1 MQGFEAVTLSWRG
14 QSYTVPANQQ
24 MMLIA
29 KLEDALSGESGKSA
43 IEVLF
48 RNGGP
53 PHTALA
59 RAFGAAL
66 RYAGADV
73 SDDEVYLSIHEDIAA
88 SSTKQAFT
96 KLAGMI
102 VTLLAVISPPTFRV
116 SNEAAIK
123 AESAKKPRAAAL
135 SKRSTASLSG
145 KDG

>member
-29 KLEDALSGESGKSA
+29 KLEDALEGESGKSA
-43 IEVLF
+43 IEMLF

-66 RYAGADV
+66 RYAGASV
-73 SDDEVYLSIHEDIAA
+73 SDDEVYLSIHEDIASGSA
-88 SSTKQAFT
+88 KQAYAKT
-96 KLAGMI
+96 AGMI
-102 VTLLAVISPPTFRV
+102 IALLAVISPPTFKV

-123 AESAKKPRAAAL
+123 AESEKKPQAAAM
-135 SKRSTASLSG
+135 SKRSTASLSDKAG
-145 KDG
+145 